1 MVNDTVRRTVFDA
14 CRPEWLR
21 IDGDVYTWEM
31 EFSMPV
37 GLSGFE
43 SNSPKNSTRFLFSMP
58 VGLRGFESHLHNR
71 IIGKSLNAFGTF

>member
-31 EFSMPV
+31 EFSMPI
-37 GLSGFE
+37 
-43 SNSPKNSTRFLFSMP
+43 
-58 VGLRGFESHLHNR
+58 GLRGFEWVLQDSSNPDRFRCL
-71 IIGKSLNAFGTF
+71 SA